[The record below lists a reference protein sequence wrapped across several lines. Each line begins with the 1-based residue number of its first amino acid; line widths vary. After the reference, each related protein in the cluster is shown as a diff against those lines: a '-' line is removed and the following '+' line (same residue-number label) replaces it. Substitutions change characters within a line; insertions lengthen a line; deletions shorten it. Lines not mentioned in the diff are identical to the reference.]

1 MKRAAAVLAA
11 FLSIG
16 AHAEETA
23 APQWEFNASG
33 YWNMPRG
40 EDAFATGIFIA
51 KHGPLHLEARANY
64 EAVHAQSAF
73 VGWNFSW
80 GKELVVEATPI
91 VGGATGAARGPIVGL
106 EATVS
111 YGKFDWYLE
120 AEHVRDRADS
130 HFNYAWTELGWRPVE
145 CLRLGFAGQHT
156 QVYGGGDRT
165 TERGPFV
172 QFTYGKVTV
181 GGYWFNPGASDQVA
195 VGMVAV
201 GF

>member
-1 MKRAAAVLAA
+1 V
-11 FLSIG
+11 
-16 AHAEETA
+16 
-23 APQWEFNASG
+23 P
-33 YWNMPRG
+33 
-40 EDAFATGIFIA
+40 
-51 KHGPLHLEARANY
+51 
-64 EAVHAQSAF
+64 AQSAP

-80 GKELVVEATPI
+80 GKELTVEATPI
-91 VGGATGAARGPIVGL
+91 VGGVTGAARGPVVGL

-145 CLRLGFAGQHT
+145 CLRVGIVGQHT
-156 QVYGGGDRT
+156 RVYGTDHT
-165 TERGPFV
+165 NERGPFV